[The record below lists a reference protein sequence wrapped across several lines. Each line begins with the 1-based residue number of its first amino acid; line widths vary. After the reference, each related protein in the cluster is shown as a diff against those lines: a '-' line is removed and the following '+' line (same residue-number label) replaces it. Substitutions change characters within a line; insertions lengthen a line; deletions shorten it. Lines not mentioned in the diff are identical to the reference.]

1 VFVKLSD
8 TNEKPPTP
16 CGDGGFSR
24 SLVMKMF
31 INKKGIMSMESLPL
45 DNKQYM

>member
-1 VFVKLSD
+1 MKNN
-8 TNEKPPTP
+8 TRREKPPTP

-45 DNKQYM
+45 DKN